1 MQKPRSYCID
11 FRFYVSISIFYF
23 VLFLWRTKYLST
35 DSVSYTWNM
44 SDIISNFRIVVMFV
58 TADLTVF
65 RIRHV
70 GMVMTYL
77 CPQFHILSTTGWL
90 ATANKPDAQQNF
102 HAAGTTLFYTYEN
115 ITFIKVAY
123 FPYFYNQY
131 NLTAKGCN
139 TCLKNSNV
147 GHVVITD

>member
-1 MQKPRSYCID
+1 
-11 FRFYVSISIFYF
+11 
-23 VLFLWRTKYLST
+23 
-35 DSVSYTWNM
+35 
-44 SDIISNFRIVVMFV
+44 MFV
-58 TADLTVF
+58 TADLTIF

-70 GMVMTYL
+70 GMVMIYL
-77 CPQFHILSTTGWL
+77 RSQFHIPSTTGWL

-102 HAAGTTLFYTYEN
+102 HATGTILFYTYEN

-123 FPYFYNQY
+123 FPYLYFQHNF
-131 NLTAKGCN
+131 TAKNCN